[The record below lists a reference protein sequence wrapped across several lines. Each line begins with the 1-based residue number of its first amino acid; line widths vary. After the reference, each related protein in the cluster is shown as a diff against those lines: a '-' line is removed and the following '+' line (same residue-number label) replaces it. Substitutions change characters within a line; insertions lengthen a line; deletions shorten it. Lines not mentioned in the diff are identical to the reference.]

1 MEHII
6 FAAARNFHILDS
18 ANYNFIGIRKERVA
32 KCLRL

>member
-18 ANYNFIGIRKERVA
+18 SNYDFIAIRKERVA